1 MSTRLEERLE
11 RILRVI
17 ENLAREAA
25 MGVPIIVEGVKDL
38 KALNRL
44 NVKGDILLAKA
55 SGKTFLG
62 LLGEI
67 EERGK
72 PEVILLLDFDRRGR
86 EWTRLLV
93 ENLERNKI
101 KPNIT
106 YWRELRSLAGREV
119 KDIEGLS
126 RCVETLKRKVNRD

>member
-1 MSTRLEERLE
+1 MSTHLGERLE
-11 RILRVI
+11 KILRVV

-25 MGVPIIVEGVKDL
+25 MEVPIIVEGVNDL
-38 KALNRL
+38 KALSKL
-44 NVKGDILLAKA
+44 NVRGDIILAKA
-55 SGKTFLG
+55 SGKTLLG
-62 LLGEI
+62 LLREI
-67 EERGK
+67 EGRSK

-93 ENLERNKI
+93 ENLERDRI

-106 YWRELRSLAGREV
+106 YWRELRNLAGREV

-126 RCVETLKRKVNRD
+126 TCVETLKRRVKRA